1 MLKISWIEG
10 VSNEEVLRRAGV
22 RRTVI
27 NEIRVKQLIFL
38 GHVLRKGGLQNL
50 ALTGKMD
57 GKSGSGRR
65 RIR

>member
-38 GHVLRKGGLQNL
+38 GNVLRKGGLQNL